1 MARGPIKVRA
11 LTLEL
16 VIVVAG
22 VLIALAADSWWDARD
37 DDQRTDAYLMA
48 LEADFS
54 MAQRELDV
62 AIDGYSRVL
71 TLTTEFLTY
80 VQAAERPDGPAP
92 DPWAVDDV
100 RFFPP
105 FGTIDAL
112 LTTGDIA
119 LLPESVRTVLIR
131 ERAALDNRLEQSRRF
146 LDLWAASVRDIFLP
160 SEEARFGGATG
171 PSSIAEVARQSPQA
185 RTGWLQLRVAVGNVL
200 AEHRAMKSSVDA
212 ILEAVQAVTQE

>member
-1 MARGPIKVRA
+1 MARGPIKGRA
-11 LTLEL
+11 LTVEL

-37 DDQRTDAYLMA
+37 DDQRADAYLLA
-48 LEADFS
+48 LETDFS
-54 MAQRELDV
+54 MAQRELDI
-62 AIDGYSRVL
+62 AIDGYSRTL
-71 TLTTEFLTY
+71 TLATEFLTY
-80 VQAAERPDGPAP
+80 VQAAEQPDGPAP
-92 DPWAVDDV
+92 DPWAGDDV

-131 ERAALDNRLEQSRRF
+131 ERAALENRLEQSRRF

-160 SEEARFGGATG
+160 LEEAGSGGATD
-171 PSSIAEVARQSPQA
+171 PSNIAEVTRQSAQA
-185 RTGWLQLRVAVGNVL
+185 RTGWLQLQVAVGNVL